1 MMAEMQNR
9 VEILK
14 QLAAEISEG
23 KLSLPA
29 SVNVALRVRE
39 ALDSPD
45 CHIDLASRLVQAE
58 PILAARVVAMA
69 NSPIFNLSGHEIA
82 DVRTAVSRL
91 GFRVV
96 SNLATVLMVRQMAQS
111 PNTRAERQI
120 AARLWEYTTHVAS
133 LARMLARQVT
143 HQDPEA
149 AMFAAVIHDIGGFYL
164 LSRAAEFPGMLS
176 EGLSEDDAEGEL
188 ALGRAVLRAL
198 MVPQAVMEAIEYFW
212 LGYLALP
219 PVSLG
224 DTLLLASDL
233 APVERPLLSCLQGF
247 NRPEAVANIDML
259 IGKQTLQTILDESR
273 EEVESLLTVLRF

>member
-1 MMAEMQNR
+1 MNR
-9 VEILK
+9 VDILK
-14 QLAAEISEG
+14 ELAAEVSEG

-39 ALDSPD
+39 ALDSPE
-45 CHIDLASRLVQAE
+45 CHIDMAARVVQAE
-58 PILAARVVAMA
+58 PILSARVVAMA
-69 NSPIFNLSGHEIA
+69 NAAVFNISGNEIT

-96 SNLATVLMVRQMAQS
+96 SNLATVMMVRQMAQS

-120 AARLWEYTTHVAS
+120 AAKLWEYTTHVAS

-149 AMFAAVIHDIGGFYL
+149 AMFAAVVHDIGGFYL
-164 LSRAAEFPGMLS
+164 LSRAAEFPGMLN
-176 EGLSEDDAEGEL
+176 EGLGEDDAEGEL
-188 ALGRAVLRAL
+188 ALGRAVLKAL
-198 MVPQAVMEAIEYFW
+198 TVPQAVMEAIEVFW
-212 LGYLALP
+212 AGYLALP

-233 APVERPLLSCLQGF
+233 TPIERPLLSNVQGY
-247 NRPEAVANIDML
+247 NRPEAVANIDMVV
-259 IGKQTLQTILDESR
+259 GQQKLQAILDESR
-273 EEVESLLTVLRF
+273 EEVDSLLAVLRF